1 MMTNVDALFFLSGLR
16 MLSSLLMLLRL
27 YVFQCFF
34 ERHENKY
41 G

>member
-1 MMTNVDALFFLSGLR
+1 MMTNVDALFFLSDPR
-16 MLSSLLMLLRL
+16 MLSSILVLLRL